1 MGTIEQRTAPPTSG
15 SAVVAFILSLLG
27 LLQVLPL
34 LGTIAGL
41 LLGYSARS
49 DIRAS
54 HGKLGGEGLAQ
65 AAIIIGWIGVAL
77 YILSICLAILAFAG
91 LISLPMGVGA
101 CAQLGN
107 LQ

>member
-1 MGTIEQRTAPPTSG
+1 MDTFEQRTAPPTSG
-15 SAVVAFILSLLG
+15 SAIAAFILSLLG
-27 LLQVLPL
+27 LLQILPL

-41 LLGYSARS
+41 VLGYHARNN
-49 DIRAS
+49 IRAS
-54 HGKLGGEGLAQ
+54 HGNLGGDGLAQ

-77 YILSICLAILAFAG
+77 YIVGICLVILTLTGTIALPLG
-91 LISLPMGVGA
+91 LGA